1 MEYATGPPIGRS
13 APYDRGRPPGMTGR
27 PLGNA
32 RFSEP
37 GRTWR
42 IPVDQLAQRGGFHG
56 GDSLPIL
63 KGPPESPRRLHDE
76 EDSVPLSEHEQR
88 MLEQMERALY
98 AEDPKF
104 ASALEGSGLR
114 TYTRRRVY
122 QAVAGFLVGIALLM
136 AGMVAKQV
144 WLSVVGFLVMLG
156 CAVLAV
162 TGWRKAPKPG
172 EQPAAGA
179 AQAQGR
185 RQVRQR
191 RSMMDR
197 IEQRW
202 QRR

>member
-1 MEYATGPPIGRS
+1 M
-13 APYDRGRPPGMTGR
+13 
-27 PLGNA
+27 
-32 RFSEP
+32 
-37 GRTWR
+37 
-42 IPVDQLAQRGGFHG
+42 
-56 GDSLPIL
+56 
-63 KGPPESPRRLHDE
+63 
-76 EDSVPLSEHEQR
+76 PLSEHEQR

-122 QAVAGFLVGIALLM
+122 QAVAGFLMGIALLM
-136 AGMVAKQV
+136 AGMVAQQIWV
-144 WLSVVGFLVMLG
+144 SVVGFLVMLG

-172 EQPAAGA
+172 EQPAGAAGSAGA
-179 AQAQGR
+179 R
-185 RQVRQR
+185 RQARQR

-202 QRR
+202 QRRRDEQGH

>member
-1 MEYATGPPIGRS
+1 M
-13 APYDRGRPPGMTGR
+13 
-27 PLGNA
+27 
-32 RFSEP
+32 
-37 GRTWR
+37 
-42 IPVDQLAQRGGFHG
+42 
-56 GDSLPIL
+56 
-63 KGPPESPRRLHDE
+63 
-76 EDSVPLSEHEQR
+76 PLSEHEQR

-172 EQPAAGA
+172 EHPAAGA
-179 AQAQGR
+179 SGAPHTRG
-185 RQVRQR
+185 QVRQK

-202 QRR
+202 QRRRDEQGGH

>member
-1 MEYATGPPIGRS
+1 M
-13 APYDRGRPPGMTGR
+13 
-27 PLGNA
+27 
-32 RFSEP
+32 
-37 GRTWR
+37 
-42 IPVDQLAQRGGFHG
+42 
-56 GDSLPIL
+56 
-63 KGPPESPRRLHDE
+63 
-76 EDSVPLSEHEQR
+76 PLSEHEQR

-104 ASALEGSGLR
+104 ATALEGSGLR

-172 EQPAAGA
+172 EQAGGAAGP
-179 AQAQGR
+179 QAR
-185 RQVRQR
+185 RQDRQR
-191 RSMMDR
+191 RSVMDR

-202 QRR
+202 QKRRDEQGGH

>member
-1 MEYATGPPIGRS
+1 M
-13 APYDRGRPPGMTGR
+13 
-27 PLGNA
+27 
-32 RFSEP
+32 
-37 GRTWR
+37 
-42 IPVDQLAQRGGFHG
+42 
-56 GDSLPIL
+56 
-63 KGPPESPRRLHDE
+63 
-76 EDSVPLSEHEQR
+76 PLSEHEQR

-104 ASALEGSGLR
+104 ATALEGSGLR

-136 AGMVAKQV
+136 AGMVTTV
-144 WLSVVGFLVMLG
+144 IWISVVGFLVMLG

-172 EQPAAGA
+172 EQPPGA
-179 AQAQGR
+179 QTAR
-185 RQVRQR
+185 RQPKQR

-202 QRR
+202 QRRRDEQGGQ

>member
-1 MEYATGPPIGRS
+1 M
-13 APYDRGRPPGMTGR
+13 
-27 PLGNA
+27 
-32 RFSEP
+32 
-37 GRTWR
+37 
-42 IPVDQLAQRGGFHG
+42 
-56 GDSLPIL
+56 
-63 KGPPESPRRLHDE
+63 
-76 EDSVPLSEHEQR
+76 PLSEHEQR

-104 ASALEGSGLR
+104 ATALEGSGLR

-136 AGMVAKQV
+136 AGMVAQQIWV
-144 WLSVVGFLVMLG
+144 SVVGFLVMLG

-172 EQPAAGA
+172 EQPAAGTPGTPTA
-179 AQAQGR
+179 PGSTPAR
-185 RQVRQR
+185 RQARQR

-202 QRR
+202 QRRRDEQGQ

>member
-1 MEYATGPPIGRS
+1 M
-13 APYDRGRPPGMTGR
+13 
-27 PLGNA
+27 
-32 RFSEP
+32 
-37 GRTWR
+37 
-42 IPVDQLAQRGGFHG
+42 
-56 GDSLPIL
+56 
-63 KGPPESPRRLHDE
+63 
-76 EDSVPLSEHEQR
+76 PLSEHEQR

-172 EQPAAGA
+172 EQAAGA
-179 AQAQGR
+179 GTGGQPAAR
-185 RQVRQR
+185 RQGRQR

-202 QRR
+202 QKRRDEQGGH

>member
-1 MEYATGPPIGRS
+1 M
-13 APYDRGRPPGMTGR
+13 
-27 PLGNA
+27 
-32 RFSEP
+32 
-37 GRTWR
+37 
-42 IPVDQLAQRGGFHG
+42 
-56 GDSLPIL
+56 
-63 KGPPESPRRLHDE
+63 
-76 EDSVPLSEHEQR
+76 PLSEHEQR

-122 QAVAGFLVGIALLM
+122 QAVVGFLVGIALLM
-136 AGMVAKQV
+136 AGMVAQMIWV
-144 WLSVVGFLVMLG
+144 SVVGFLVMLG

-172 EQPAAGA
+172 EQAVGGQ
-179 AQAQGR
+179 QAR
-185 RQVRQR
+185 RPVRAK

-202 QRR
+202 QRRRDEQQGH

>member
-1 MEYATGPPIGRS
+1 M
-13 APYDRGRPPGMTGR
+13 
-27 PLGNA
+27 
-32 RFSEP
+32 
-37 GRTWR
+37 
-42 IPVDQLAQRGGFHG
+42 
-56 GDSLPIL
+56 
-63 KGPPESPRRLHDE
+63 
-76 EDSVPLSEHEQR
+76 PLSEHEQR

-122 QAVAGFLVGIALLM
+122 QAVAGFIVGIALLM

-172 EQPAAGA
+172 EQTAGA
-179 AQAQGR
+179 AGPHARSQS
-185 RQVRQR
+185 RQR

-202 QRR
+202 QKRRDEQGGH

>member
-1 MEYATGPPIGRS
+1 M
-13 APYDRGRPPGMTGR
+13 
-27 PLGNA
+27 
-32 RFSEP
+32 
-37 GRTWR
+37 
-42 IPVDQLAQRGGFHG
+42 
-56 GDSLPIL
+56 
-63 KGPPESPRRLHDE
+63 
-76 EDSVPLSEHEQR
+76 PLSEHEQR

-172 EQPAAGA
+172 EQPAAGGA
-179 AQAQGR
+179 PQARRQGR
-185 RQVRQR
+185 PK
-191 RSMMDR
+191 RSVMDR
-197 IEQRW
+197 IEERW
-202 QRR
+202 QRRRDEQGQ